1 MLVWLLDY
9 VAAVWPAAGEAGRL
23 AELSKT
29 TPRACLAACVSFLL
43 ALWMG
48 PRVIAWLQ
56 TRFREPIKSD
66 SETLRQLHRAKHATP
81 TMGGLF
87 MVAGL
92 LAGLAAFADL
102 TNRYVQVAALL
113 AIGLAAVGAID
124 DLAKLRSAGNGLSVR
139 AKLVGQSAVA
149 LIAACLVYA
158 QHLKT
163 PGTLDL
169 ALPGLSQF
177 SLGIGFIPLAVLVIV
192 GSSNAVNLT
201 DGLDGLAGGCLVFA
215 IGALALMAYAGG
227 HAGLAEYLGVA
238 RIPHANEMLIVAG
251 GMLGGVLGFLWFNC
265 HPAQVFMGDTG
276 SLPLGG
282 LLGLLAVVARQEFL
296 LLIVGGVFVAEAV
309 SVILQVGCY
318 RATRKRIFRCAPL
331 HHHFEFQGWAETQIV
346 VRFWIASA
354 FCAMLGMVA
363 LRFAPEIRPAEDA
376 EDVVRVADAGP
387 HSQASVVSL
396 LTDEELVP

>member
-9 VAAVWPAAGEAGRL
+9 FAAFGTAAGEAGRL
-23 AELSKT
+23 ADLSKT
-29 TPRACLAACVSFLL
+29 TPRACLAACSSFLL
-43 ALWMG
+43 ALWLG

-56 TRFREPIKSD
+56 KHFREPIKSD

-102 TNRYVQVAALL
+102 TNRYVQVAAWLAVGL
-113 AIGLAAVGAID
+113 AIVGAID
-124 DLAKLRSAGNGLSVR
+124 DLAKLRGAGNGLSPR
-139 AKLVGQSAVA
+139 AKLLGQSAVA
-149 LIAACLVYA
+149 LVAAWLVYQ
-158 QHLKT
+158 QHLQT

-169 ALPGLSQF
+169 FLPGLGRV
-177 SLGIGFIPLAVLVIV
+177 SLGLWFVPLAVLVIV

-215 IGALALMAYAGG
+215 IGAMALMAYAGG
-227 HAGLAEYLGVA
+227 HAGLAEYLGVV

-251 GMLGGVLGFLWFNC
+251 GMLGGVAGFLWFNC

-282 LLGLLAVVARQEFL
+282 LLGLLAVVARQELL
-296 LLIVGGVFVAEAV
+296 LLIVGGVFVAETL
-309 SVILQVGCY
+309 SVILQVASFRSTG
-318 RATRKRIFRCAPL
+318 KRIFRCAPL
-331 HHHFEFQGWAETQIV
+331 HHHFEFQGWPETQIV

-363 LRFAPEIRPAEDA
+363 MRFTAETEQVNQA
-376 EDVVRVADAGP
+376 AHHVANPRSP
-387 HSQASVVSL
+387 HSPPAAVLAQAEGNL
-396 LTDEELVP
+396 P